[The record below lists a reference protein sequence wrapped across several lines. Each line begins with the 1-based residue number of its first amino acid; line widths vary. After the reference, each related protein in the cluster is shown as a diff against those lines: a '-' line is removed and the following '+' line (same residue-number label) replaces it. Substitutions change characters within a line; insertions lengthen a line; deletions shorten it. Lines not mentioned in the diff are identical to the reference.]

1 MKGDEYVKRSVKGSR
16 FLFSV
21 AVATTAFLAVAC
33 AGSGKDA
40 PNTGDDAG
48 PPTSSAADGGGGD
61 GNSGDDGSTT
71 GGQSIGVVFATFDSP
86 FFSVIEKEIH
96 AGAQTAGLNPLP
108 TLSSDFDVTKEATDI
123 RNLITQDVDGL
134 IINPSDSSAVVP
146 SLAEAEKAGIPVVTF
161 DALPDSGKV
170 YISVR
175 ADNIAMGAMACE
187 SLAALVGE
195 QGKVVEI
202 QGDLAQTGGRERAK
216 GFEDCM
222 SDRYPN
228 IEVLKVPAYWKA
240 EEAASG
246 LDAIM
251 TANPDLAGIYIHT
264 GGGYLAPVKQILQKN
279 NRWIPSGQDGHIP
292 FVSIDGEPSELEAI
306 REGYLDSTVSQP
318 ANLYGEHAVKYMK
331 MAIAGDTV
339 TPGPTDHNSEII
351 EQPNGILEDV
361 LPPTAVTKANVD
373 DPELW
378 GNAQ

>member
-1 MKGDEYVKRSVKGSR
+1 MKRSR

-21 AVATTAFLAVAC
+21 AVATAAFLAAAC
-33 AGSGKDA
+33 AGSG
-40 PNTGDDAG
+40 GDGSNAG
-48 PPTSSAADGGGGD
+48 DSTDQSGSSTASGEGGG
-61 GNSGDDGSTT
+61 NASGGEA
-71 GGQSIGVVFATFDSP
+71 IGVVFATFDSP

-96 AGAQTAGLNPLP
+96 TGAKQTGLDPLP

-123 RNLITQDVDGL
+123 RNLITQNVNGL

-170 YISVR
+170 YVSVR
-175 ADNIAMGAMACE
+175 TDNIAMGAMACK
-187 SLAALVGE
+187 SLAALVGG

-202 QGDLAQTGGRERAK
+202 QGDQAQTGGRERAK

-222 SDRYPN
+222 ADSYPN

-251 TANPDLAGIYIHT
+251 TANPDLSGIYIHT

-279 NRWIPSGQDGHIP
+279 NRWIPAGTEGHMS

-306 REGYLDSTVSQP
+306 RGGYLDSTVSQP
-318 ANLYGEHAVKYMK
+318 ANLYGEYAVKYIK
-331 MAIAGDTV
+331 MAIDGD
-339 TPGPTDHNSEII
+339 PIAAGPTDHGSEIV

-361 LPPTAVTKANVD
+361 LPPTAVTKDNVD
-373 DPELW
+373 DPGLW
-378 GNAQ
+378 GNAH